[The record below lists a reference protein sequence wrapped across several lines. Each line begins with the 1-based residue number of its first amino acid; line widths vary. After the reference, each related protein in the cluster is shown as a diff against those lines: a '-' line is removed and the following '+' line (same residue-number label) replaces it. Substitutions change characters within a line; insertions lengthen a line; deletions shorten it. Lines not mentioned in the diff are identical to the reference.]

1 MTAALI
7 PGGGQVYN
15 GKYLKGAVIFGLESL
30 ALYSFY
36 DNNQKYNNWNETDPL
51 RQQRYLEKRNKYAW
65 WAVFIYI
72 YGLLDA
78 MVDAHLM
85 TFDDKMDEDIGVTTY
100 DDTIKVEFNKKEEK
114 INSLRR
120 FKDDVKEVTSG
131 YECGIGVDDNLD
143 IKEGDKIVVFDME
156 KEKQKL

>member
-1 MTAALI
+1 LETGQGIRALPIKILFILCIFVAMGTSQDSDTLNTRAPKKATMTAALI

-36 DNNQKYNNWNETDPL
+36 DNNQKYNSWNETYPL
-51 RQQRYLEKRNKYAW
+51 RQQRYMEKRNKYAW
-65 WAVFIYI
+65 WAVFIYV

-100 DDTIKVEFNKKEEK
+100 DDTIKVELN
-114 INSLRR
+114 
-120 FKDDVKEVTSG
+120 
-131 YECGIGVDDNLD
+131 
-143 IKEGDKIVVFDME
+143 
-156 KEKQKL
+156 EKQVNEDEY

>member
-36 DNNQKYNNWNETDPL
+36 DNNQKYNSWNETYPL

-100 DDTIKVEFNKKEEK
+100 DDTIKVELNEK
-114 INSLRR
+114 Q
-120 FKDDVKEVTSG
+120 VKEDE
-131 YECGIGVDDNLD
+131 Y
-143 IKEGDKIVVFDME
+143 
-156 KEKQKL
+156 

>member
-1 MTAALI
+1 LPIKILFLLCIFIATGTSQDSDSLQVKSPKKATLIAAVL

-30 ALYSFY
+30 AIYSFY
-36 DNNQKYNNWNETDPL
+36 DNNRKFNNWDETFPL

-65 WAVFIYI
+65 WAIFIYI

-85 TFDDKMDEDIGVTTY
+85 TFDDKMGEDIGDTMQYNAVDVDLKEDQVN
-100 DDTIKVEFNKKEEK
+100 DDK
-114 INSLRR
+114 
-120 FKDDVKEVTSG
+120 
-131 YECGIGVDDNLD
+131 
-143 IKEGDKIVVFDME
+143 
-156 KEKQKL
+156 